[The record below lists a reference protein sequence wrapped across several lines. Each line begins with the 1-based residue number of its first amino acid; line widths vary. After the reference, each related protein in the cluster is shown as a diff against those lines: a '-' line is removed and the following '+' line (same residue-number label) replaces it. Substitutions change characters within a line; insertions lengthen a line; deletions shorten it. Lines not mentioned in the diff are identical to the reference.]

1 MRIKMFCKIDKKAL
15 FLYSGIALLFIYP
28 LIQAGIFYRDD
39 LDRAITGQYGWRGL
53 GRPVADI
60 LMKVLSASGH
70 YNLDL
75 YPYTMIASCLFIGG
89 ASLLLSDHLSRLE
102 IPSHKLVAAL
112 LIFNPF
118 MLQNIAYR
126 YDSLGMSVAFFL
138 AVMAYTYKANN
149 PIRQVSVKL
158 LAGVLSLTLYQ
169 PCANIFIGLLAV
181 DIMIV
186 AVKNNCKATGIINKT
201 FKNTVLFISFY
212 LVYMLFFA
220 TKSNSR
226 AEIVPANSK
235 GLEHLLATI
244 SALKDMILS
253 YFYGPTYIYFLIP
266 IISGLIFT
274 LIANRHKKKT
284 TLPFG
289 LYWMLSLIVFLVSLM
304 GPTIFLKDAPVF
316 PRTLVSFSVC
326 LVLIAIPVVCFL
338 PKLKYLSLIPV
349 ITVIAF
355 SAQLSSAIKS
365 QREYEDF
372 IFNMIGRDL
381 MINKEI
387 TTIGTVGQ
395 VNIDERTKLLMEN
408 KPLIGYF
415 LSPAS
420 EFLASFQLINKGFP
434 QTLHGYGDE
443 QNNKNVLSR
452 MISSGI
458 KPIST
463 NKEYSLFISGN
474 TAIVSLGAN
483 NN

>member
-1 MRIKMFCKIDKKAL
+1 
-15 FLYSGIALLFIYP
+15 
-28 LIQAGIFYRDD
+28 
-39 LDRAITGQYGWRGL
+39 
-53 GRPVADI
+53 
-60 LMKVLSASGH
+60 
-70 YNLDL
+70 
-75 YPYTMIASCLFIGG
+75 
-89 ASLLLSDHLSRLE
+89 
-102 IPSHKLVAAL
+102 
-112 LIFNPF
+112 
-118 MLQNIAYR
+118 
-126 YDSLGMSVAFFL
+126 
-138 AVMAYTYKANN
+138 
-149 PIRQVSVKL
+149 
-158 LAGVLSLTLYQ
+158 
-169 PCANIFIGLLAV
+169 
-181 DIMIV
+181 
-186 AVKNNCKATGIINKT
+186 
-201 FKNTVLFISFY
+201 
-212 LVYMLFFA
+212 
-220 TKSNSR
+220 
-226 AEIVPANSK
+226 
-235 GLEHLLATI
+235 
-244 SALKDMILS
+244 
-253 YFYGPTYIYFLIP
+253 FLIP

>member
-1 MRIKMFCKIDKKAL
+1 M
-15 FLYSGIALLFIYP
+15 
-28 LIQAGIFYRDD
+28 
-39 LDRAITGQYGWRGL
+39 
-53 GRPVADI
+53 
-60 LMKVLSASGH
+60 
-70 YNLDL
+70 
-75 YPYTMIASCLFIGG
+75 
-89 ASLLLSDHLSRLE
+89 
-102 IPSHKLVAAL
+102 
-112 LIFNPF
+112 
-118 MLQNIAYR
+118 
-126 YDSLGMSVAFFL
+126 
-138 AVMAYTYKANN
+138 
-149 PIRQVSVKL
+149 
-158 LAGVLSLTLYQ
+158 
-169 PCANIFIGLLAV
+169 
-181 DIMIV
+181 
-186 AVKNNCKATGIINKT
+186 
-201 FKNTVLFISFY
+201 
-212 LVYMLFFA
+212 
-220 TKSNSR
+220 
-226 AEIVPANSK
+226 
-235 GLEHLLATI
+235 
-244 SALKDMILS
+244 
-253 YFYGPTYIYFLIP
+253 
-266 IISGLIFT
+266 
-274 LIANRHKKKT
+274 
-284 TLPFG
+284 PFG
-289 LYWMLSLIVFLVSLM
+289 LYWMLSLTVFLVSLM